1 MLWGKLL
8 ASQENMGEPPRLSEI
23 QLPWEQ
29 SIVYFVTLCV
39 KERQKVLANKRVF
52 DAATSVIQQLRRCQ
66 VLAAVFMP
74 DRAHFIISPTEDRE
88 LSIGDFA
95 AGFKRLLRKAIPSQS
110 WKWQRGCFDRLLRS
124 DENLEDKW
132 IYVQDH
138 PVRAGLV
145 RKAEDWP
152 SYLDFINDSGKLA
165 ASPKKAEEA

>member
-23 QLPWEQ
+23 QLPWE
-29 SIVYFVTLCV
+29 
-39 KERQKVLANKRVF
+39 
-52 DAATSVIQQLRRCQ
+52 
-66 VLAAVFMP
+66 
-74 DRAHFIISPTEDRE
+74 
-88 LSIGDFA
+88 
-95 AGFKRLLRKAIPSQS
+95 LRKAIPSQS

-132 IYVQDH
+132 IYVQDN

-152 SYLDFINDSGKLA
+152 FYLDFINDSGKLA
-165 ASPKKAEEA
+165 ASPTKAEEA